1 VLCGRRPEPAYIR
14 DMSELLPLFPLGTVL
29 YPGLLLPLHIFEQRY
44 RQLVRD
50 LLAGPEPGQF
60 GVIAIRKGRETGVDG
75 VSALYEIGCIA
86 ALRQVREHPDGRFDL
101 VSAGTQRFR
110 LVSLEHGRPYLQGE
124 LDLLAEETGDE
135 AAAGAAVR
143 AVQRAFGDYLA
154 TLAARGTGEVTIPE
168 LPDEPVALSYLVAG
182 SMVVDLPDRQ
192 ALLAEPDALRRLQ
205 AERELLARESAM
217 LRTFT
222 SAPAPGLRYS
232 RWNPN

>member
-1 VLCGRRPEPAYIR
+1 
-14 DMSELLPLFPLGTVL
+14 MSEPLPLFPLGTVL
-29 YPGLLLPLHIFEQRY
+29 YPGLLLPLHIFEERY

-60 GVIAIRKGRETGVDG
+60 GVVAIRKGRETGVDG

-86 ALRQVREHPDGRFDL
+86 ALRQVREHSDGRFDL
-101 VSAGTQRFR
+101 VTAGTQRFR
-110 LVSLEHGRPYLQGE
+110 LMSLEHGRPYLQGQV
-124 LDLLAEETGDE
+124 DLLAEDTGDE
-135 AAAGAAVR
+135 AAAAAAVQ
-143 AVQRAFGDYLA
+143 AVQRAFGDYLVA
-154 TLAARGTGEVTIPE
+154 LAARGAGEVTIPE
-168 LPDEPVALSYLVAG
+168 LPDEPIALSYLVAA
-182 SMVVDLPDRQ
+182 SMAVDLPVRQ

-205 AERELLARESAM
+205 AERELLARETAM

>member
-1 VLCGRRPEPAYIR
+1 
-14 DMSELLPLFPLGTVL
+14 MSEPLPLFPLGTVL
-29 YPGLLLPLHIFEQRY
+29 YPGLLLPLHIFEERY

-60 GVIAIRKGRETGVDG
+60 GVVAIRKGRETGADG

-86 ALRQVREHPDGRFDL
+86 ALRQVREHSDGRFDL
-101 VSAGTQRFR
+101 VTAGTQRFR
-110 LVSLEHGRPYLQGE
+110 LMSLEHGRPYLQGQV
-124 LDLLAEETGDE
+124 DLLAEDTGDE
-135 AAAGAAVR
+135 AAAAAAVQ
-143 AVQRAFGDYLA
+143 AVQRAFGDYLVA
-154 TLAARGTGEVTIPE
+154 LAARGAGEVTIPE
-168 LPDEPVALSYLVAG
+168 LPDEPIALSYLVAA
-182 SMVVDLPDRQ
+182 SMAVDLPVRQ

-205 AERELLARESAM
+205 AERELLARETAM